1 MGKQKADYLLR
12 SDHIFTSTV
21 ENPFAGYVAVSGQ
34 NILAVGTDDGSD
46 WIDEQTEVLE
56 LGDQLVTPGFID
68 VHTFFTGY
76 AIFHIGIDMSGITS
90 QEEFLQKI
98 KEQVEKE
105 KEPSTVFG
113 HGWNPNGEGI
123 NIEHGKRM
131 REKFQGDFVR
141 FSGYNR
147 MTDGTVASTKGDL
160 LEPYEGTNM
169 HCSIQVDYPMIE
181 KEVQLADENG
191 FRYSLHAQGDGAVHK
206 VAGIFDKCQKKDG
219 KLVNRHAVTDMEFSN
234 PADLKKMGEIGVT
247 GEIYFQIMS
256 LDPADDVKKSIEET
270 IGTERGKY
278 FWNRRGMLDGGMT
291 LSGATDLPLMIT
303 DIPEAI
309 FHGCGGYFPDGKE
322 QYNVQNTITI
332 AEMLKAWT
340 YGGAYNIGMEDKI
353 GTLEAGKLADIAVL
367 DRNVFEVPMSEMR
380 DVKVSMTMVN
390 GKPVYTKEQ

>member
-1 MGKQKADYLLR
+1 M
-12 SDHIFTSTV
+12 
-21 ENPFAGYVAVSGQ
+21 
-34 NILAVGTDDGSD
+34 
-46 WIDEQTEVLE
+46 
-56 LGDQLVTPGFID
+56 
-68 VHTFFTGY
+68 
-76 AIFHIGIDMSGITS
+76 
-90 QEEFLQKI
+90 
-98 KEQVEKE
+98 
-105 KEPSTVFG
+105 
-113 HGWNPNGEGI
+113 
-123 NIEHGKRM
+123 
-131 REKFQGDFVR
+131 
-141 FSGYNR
+141 
-147 MTDGTVASTKGDL
+147 
-160 LEPYEGTNM
+160 
-169 HCSIQVDYPMIE
+169 
-181 KEVQLADENG
+181 
-191 FRYSLHAQGDGAVHK
+191 
-206 VAGIFDKCQKKDG
+206 
-219 KLVNRHAVTDMEFSN
+219 
-234 PADLKKMGEIGVT
+234 KKMGEIGVT

>member
-1 MGKQKADYLLR
+1 M
-12 SDHIFTSTV
+12 
-21 ENPFAGYVAVSGQ
+21 
-34 NILAVGTDDGSD
+34 
-46 WIDEQTEVLE
+46 
-56 LGDQLVTPGFID
+56 
-68 VHTFFTGY
+68 
-76 AIFHIGIDMSGITS
+76 
-90 QEEFLQKI
+90 
-98 KEQVEKE
+98 
-105 KEPSTVFG
+105 
-113 HGWNPNGEGI
+113 
-123 NIEHGKRM
+123 
-131 REKFQGDFVR
+131 
-141 FSGYNR
+141 
-147 MTDGTVASTKGDL
+147 
-160 LEPYEGTNM
+160 
-169 HCSIQVDYPMIE
+169 
-181 KEVQLADENG
+181 
-191 FRYSLHAQGDGAVHK
+191 
-206 VAGIFDKCQKKDG
+206 
-219 KLVNRHAVTDMEFSN
+219 NRHAVTDMEFSN

-309 FHGCGGYFPDGKE
+309 FQGCGGYFPDGKE